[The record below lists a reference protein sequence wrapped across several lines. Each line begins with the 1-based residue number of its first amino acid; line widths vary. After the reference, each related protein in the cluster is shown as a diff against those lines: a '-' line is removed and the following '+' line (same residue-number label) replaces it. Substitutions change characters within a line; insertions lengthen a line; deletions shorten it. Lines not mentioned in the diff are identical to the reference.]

1 MLGRNVDEATA
12 FVTEMGPVGA
22 ALAQAPENVRGAVA
36 GSIREVLAARPT
48 PKGVAL
54 GCAVWIVTG
63 NR

>member
-1 MLGRNVDEATA
+1 VLGRNVDEATA